1 MGVSEGETS
10 PSGSSVT
17 IQGRGYTV
25 VGRERLR
32 ASSTSGVAEGDY
44 LVVYE
49 LVGERRAYRAVVDG
63 TPYPIRQYGT
73 PDAVIAKQRESR
85 GEPGGAR
92 ATASVTPSDPRSDIE
107 NIELSHEAVEIL
119 EQYVKLKRGGDQGT
133 ILSDLVVQHLGPE
146 VERLKKAQEAIQQLP
161 VDLLTRLASASSEQ
175 REQILAMLAK

>member
-1 MGVSEGETS
+1 MGVSEEEAN
-10 PSGSSVT
+10 PPGSSVT
-17 IQGRGYTV
+17 IDGRRFTV

-32 ASSTSGVAEGDY
+32 ASPTSGVAEGDY

-49 LVGERRAYRAVVDG
+49 LVGERKAYRAVVDG

-85 GEPGGAR
+85 GEPRAAR
-92 ATASVTPSDPRSDIE
+92 ATTSAPPSEPHADSE

-146 VERLKKAQEAIQQLP
+146 VERLKRAQQAIQQLP
-161 VDLLTRLASASSEQ
+161 VDLLTRLADASAEQ
-175 REQILAMLAK
+175 REQILAMLVK